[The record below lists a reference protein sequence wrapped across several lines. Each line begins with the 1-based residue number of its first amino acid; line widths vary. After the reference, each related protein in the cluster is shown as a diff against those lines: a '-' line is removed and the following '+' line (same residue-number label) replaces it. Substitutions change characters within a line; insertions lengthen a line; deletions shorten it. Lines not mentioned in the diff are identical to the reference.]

1 MPEIPD
7 ALLAHIKHYEGFCA
21 VPYICP
27 AGYPTVGYGHRI
39 PSLDHP
45 NVTEEEATALLLADV
60 GEAQR
65 KALLI
70 VPGLTGLRLAALTDL
85 IYNVGS
91 GPALR
96 NSGTVQALRDE
107 DWPTAADKFRRWD
120 KARDPHTGELRP
132 LPGLTAR
139 REVGAQWI
147 ESDE

>member
-7 ALLAHIKHYEGFCA
+7 ALVDHVKHYEGYRT

-39 PSLDHP
+39 PSLQHP
-45 NVTEEEATALLLADV
+45 NVTEEEATALLLADL

-70 VPGLTGLRLAALTDL
+70 VPGLSGMRLAALTDL

-96 NSGTVQALRDE
+96 DSGTVRALRDE
-107 DWPTAADKFRRWD
+107 DWPLAAKKFRTWD
-120 KARDPHTGELRP
+120 KARDPNNGQLKP

-147 ESDE
+147 EQG

>member
-7 ALLAHIKHYEGFCA
+7 ALVAHVKQYEGYRQ

-39 PSLDHP
+39 PSLTHP
-45 NVTEEEATALLLADV
+45 NVTEEEATALLLADL

-70 VPGLTGLRLAALTDL
+70 VPGLSGMRLAALTDL

-96 NSGTVQALRDE
+96 DSGTVRALREE
-107 DWPTAADKFRRWD
+107 DWATAAKKFRTWD
-120 KARDPHTGELRP
+120 KARDPQTGQLKP
-132 LPGLTAR
+132 LSGLTAR
-139 REVGAQWI
+139 REVGATWI
-147 ESDE
+147 EQG

>member
-7 ALLAHIKHYEGFCA
+7 ALLAHVKRYEGYRQ

-45 NVTEEEATALLLADV
+45 TVSEDEATALLMADLM
-60 GEAQR
+60 EAQR

-70 VPGLTGLRLAALTDL
+70 VPGLSGMRLAALTDL

-96 NSGTVQALRDE
+96 DSGTVRALREE
-107 DWPTAADKFRRWD
+107 DWTTAAKKFRLWD
-120 KARDPHTGELRP
+120 KARDPQTGQLKP

-139 REVGAQWI
+139 REVGARWI
-147 ESDE
+147 EQG